1 MLNRII
7 SQAVPATVTTRR
19 GFLKLSAGA
28 AGGLILGGALQPIAA
43 AAQAG
48 TDGLATPFVHIRPD
62 NTVVV
67 IVKHLDMGQG
77 TATGL
82 ATLIADELDADAA
95 QVTTEFA
102 PANTGLYANTL
113 LGVQGT
119 GGSTAMPNS
128 WQQYREAGATARAMF
143 VAAAAETWGVDPSD
157 VTISKGEISGG
168 PNTATLGDM
177 ATAAARQ
184 GVPDSVTLKTPD
196 QWVYIGKS
204 FPRVDVAPKT
214 QGATDMLG
222 SSGAECRT
230 PH

>member
-1 MLNRII
+1 
-7 SQAVPATVTTRR
+7 
-19 GFLKLSAGA
+19 
-28 AGGLILGGALQPIAA
+28 
-43 AAQAG
+43 
-48 TDGLATPFVHIRPD
+48 
-62 NTVVV
+62 
-67 IVKHLDMGQG
+67 
-77 TATGL
+77 
-82 ATLIADELDADAA
+82 
-95 QVTTEFA
+95 
-102 PANTGLYANTL
+102 
-113 LGVQGT
+113 
-119 GGSTAMPNS
+119 MPNS

-214 QGATDMLG
+214 QGATDMFGMDVAMDGLMYAVSLRSPRFG
-222 SSGAECRT
+222 GVLVGLNEAEARAMPGVIDVIRLPDRAT
-230 PH
+230 VIAESTWQAVSYTHLTLPTKA